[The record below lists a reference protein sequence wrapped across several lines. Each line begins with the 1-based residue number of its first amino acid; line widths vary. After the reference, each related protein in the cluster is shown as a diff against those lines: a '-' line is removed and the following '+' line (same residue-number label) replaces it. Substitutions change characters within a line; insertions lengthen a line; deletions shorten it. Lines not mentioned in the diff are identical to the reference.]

1 MSQRINCYLSA
12 GYRDLRWVA
21 DKQVQ
26 KTSIDILKF
35 VMNALNPGSSIL
47 ISAGWQFIDE
57 RHGLCFNEDDN
68 LAGTR

>member
-1 MSQRINCYLSA
+1 MSQRIDCYLS
-12 GYRDLRWVA
+12 GVWTKRWVA

-26 KTSIDILKF
+26 KTSIDLLKF

-47 ISAGWQFIDE
+47 ISTGWQFIDE

-68 LAGTR
+68 LAGIR